1 MSSEIKINLLIL
13 VNNENYFLCISSVQP
28 KELITCNFLRILIYI
43 GVYAVCANIC
53 INNNLIA
60 DAPM

>member
-1 MSSEIKINLLIL
+1 MSSDIIINLLIL
-13 VNNENYFLCISSVQP
+13 VNNE

-43 GVYAVCANIC
+43 GVCAVCVNIY